1 MTTPATARL
10 LALCALLT
18 AACGDAVSTTP
29 AGDAGTAQDGAAG
42 AGAAWC
48 GRHPETA
55 SLTPSCPAV
64 WPPAGATTS
73 APSIACHA
81 SDAVGQMD
89 TLESCVI
96 TISFT
101 PAQRAFLA
109 TCDMR
114 AFPVQPCAPQ
124 LAPDGGACVMHIVS
138 AGYARAVALEVVRTG
153 RCW

>member
-18 AACGDAVSTTP
+18 ACGDAVSTTP

-48 GRHPETA
+48 GRHPEVSQI
-55 SLTPSCPAV
+55 SLPCPAV
-64 WPPAGATTS
+64 WPPAGRATRV
-73 APSIACHA
+73 PDIGCHA
-81 SDAVGQMD
+81 APAVGQMD
-89 TLESCVI
+89 TLEPCII
-96 TISFT
+96 TEIGFT
-101 PAQRAFLA
+101 PAQRALLA
-109 TCDMR
+109 SCDVR
-114 AFPVQPCAPQ
+114 AFPLQPCAPQ
-124 LAPDGGACVMHIVS
+124 LAPDGGACVTHIVS